1 MYPDKIV
8 VATDSSTY
16 AVVYECSLYIPHVLN
31 MRADQLSIY
40 TKSETPLDDA
50 QLQTIENAVRPL
62 MPDVWDR
69 LQDLKIKN
77 CAPQSIWSQLVAL
90 ATDPESYFSQW

>member
-1 MYPDKIV
+1 MYPNKTV
-8 VATDSSTY
+8 VAVDTNY
-16 AVVYECSLYIPHVLN
+16 VVVYECSVYIPHVLN

-50 QLQTIENAVRPL
+50 TLQSIESAVRPL
-62 MPDVWDR
+62 MPEVWDR
-69 LQDLKIKN
+69 LQDLKIIN
-77 CAPQSIWSQLVAL
+77 CAPKSIWSQLVAL